1 MVAKMGLEVGDAWEK
16 MERPSEFLKEETAL
30 ITKND

>member
-1 MVAKMGLEVGDAWEK
+1 MVAKMGLEVGMHGEK
-16 MERPSEFLKEETAL
+16 MERPNEFLKEETAL